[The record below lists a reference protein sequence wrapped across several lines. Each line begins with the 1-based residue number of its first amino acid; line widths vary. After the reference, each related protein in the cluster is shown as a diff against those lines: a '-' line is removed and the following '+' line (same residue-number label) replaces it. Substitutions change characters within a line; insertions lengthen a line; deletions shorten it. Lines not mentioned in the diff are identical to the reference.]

1 MPTSLQP
8 PAGGLRAVDDRHAE
22 SRCSAAH
29 APHQRPSRRSRQRCQ
44 RHRRCLPALDGWQ
57 RSSSTWMASSRTR
70 PPSTA
75 TPGSRPWT
83 RTSSGGPAWT
93 TVVTPARL
101 PASVATAPSMRTTTD
116 ATWTESHA
124 RRASATSW
132 PPVTLWLPEGEP
144 GDPPGFET
152 VSGLGLLKNG
162 VFLQRAAREGVEPV
176 ASTVEF
182 VDRLLATGRRV
193 AVISASEN
201 ATQVLRAAGVLGR
214 FGVKV
219 DGLDARRLQLP
230 GKPDPAIFL
239 EAARRLGEAPG
250 RVAIVED
257 ALAGVQAGV
266 RGGFAFVLAI
276 DRAGFGRGARRRWGF
291 ARGPTTW
298 PSCSKAPEDLV
309 RWTSARPARAARCRG
324 RSRSATGSRAR

>member
-1 MPTSLQP
+1 MAPISDHRGDPASGASGIGAAFPLSRLAAVVFDMDGVITDTATIHRDAWKQTLDTYLERQASLDDGRD
-8 PAGGLRAVDDRHAE
+8 AG
-22 SRCSAAH
+22 SAAGLGRY
-29 APHQRPSRRSRQRCQ
+29 RPFDEDDYRRYVDGKPREAGIRDFLASR
-44 RHRRCLPALDGWQ
+44 D
-57 RSSSTWMASSRTR
+57 
-70 PPSTA
+70 
-75 TPGSRPWT
+75 
-83 RTSSGGPAWT
+83 
-93 TVVTPARL
+93 
-101 PASVATAPSMRTTTD
+101 
-116 ATWTESHA
+116 
-124 RRASATSW
+124 
-132 PPVTLWLPEGEP
+132 LWLPEGEP

-152 VSGLGLLKNG
+152 VSGMGLLKNG
-162 VFLQRAAREGVEPV
+162 LFLRLAAREGVEPV

-201 ATQVLRAAGVLGR
+201 ATHVLRAAGVLGR

-239 EAARRLGEAPG
+239 EATRRLGETPG

-276 DRAGFGRGARRRWGF
+276 DRAGFAGELAAAGA
-291 ARGPTTW
+291 
-298 PSCSKAPEDLV
+298 SLVVHDLAELLEG
-309 RWTSARPARAARCRG
+309 T
-324 RSRSATGSRAR
+324 

>member
-8 PAGGLRAVDDRHAE
+8 PTGGLRAVDDRHAK
-22 SRCSAAH
+22 ADA
-29 APHQRPSRRSRQRCQ
+29 
-44 RHRRCLPALDGWQ
+44 
-57 RSSSTWMASSRTR
+57 R
-70 PPSTA
+70 PPMPPISDHRGDPVSGASGIGAAFPLSRLAAVVFDMDGVITDTA
-75 TPGSRPWT
+75 TIHRD
-83 RTSSGGPAWT
+83 AWKQT
-93 TVVTPARL
+93 LDTYL
-101 PASVATAPSMRTTTD
+101 
-116 ATWTESHA
+116 E
-124 RRASATSW
+124 RRASLDDGDAAGSAAGLGRYR
-132 PPVTLWLPEGEP
+132 PFDEDDYRRYVDGKPREAGIRDFLASRDLWLPEGESGDAP
-144 GDPPGFET
+144 GYET

-162 VFLQRAAREGVEPV
+162 VFLKLAAREGVEPV

-201 ATQVLRAAGVLGR
+201 ATHVLRAAGVLGR

-276 DRAGFGRGARRRWGF
+276 DRAGFAG
-291 ARGPTTW
+291 
-298 PSCSKAPEDLV
+298 EL
-309 RWTSARPARAARCRG
+309 RAAG
-324 RSRSATGSRAR
+324 ASLVVHDLAELLETA

>member
-1 MPTSLQP
+1 MLPISAHRGDPGSGASGIGAAFPLSRLAAVIFDMDGVITDTATIHRDAWKQTLDTYLEQRARQEDGP
-8 PAGGLRAVDDRHAE
+8 DAG
-22 SRCSAAH
+22 SAAGLGRY
-29 APHQRPSRRSRQRCQ
+29 RPFDEDDYRRYVDGKPRESGIRDFLASR
-44 RHRRCLPALDGWQ
+44 D
-57 RSSSTWMASSRTR
+57 
-70 PPSTA
+70 
-75 TPGSRPWT
+75 
-83 RTSSGGPAWT
+83 
-93 TVVTPARL
+93 
-101 PASVATAPSMRTTTD
+101 
-116 ATWTESHA
+116 
-124 RRASATSW
+124 
-132 PPVTLWLPEGEP
+132 LWLPEGEP

-152 VSGLGLLKNG
+152 VSGLGLLKNA

-182 VDRLLATGRRV
+182 VDRLLATERRV

-230 GKPDPAIFL
+230 GKPDPAIFF

-250 RVAIVED
+250 RVAVVED

-276 DRAGFGRGARRRWGF
+276 DRAGFSRELTAAGASLVVR
-291 ARGPTTW
+291 
-298 PSCSKAPEDLV
+298 DL
-309 RWTSARPARAARCRG
+309 AELLEGA
-324 RSRSATGSRAR
+324 